1 MPSQNERLID
11 VRVVSELTGI
21 KVRTLKKWRTEG
33 RGPAAMRVEGRLVRY
48 SVQAVR
54 DWLHEQQHLGTERRE
69 GVGE

>member
-1 MPSQNERLID
+1 MPSRNERLVD

-21 KVRTLKKWRTEG
+21 KVRTLRKWRCEG

-54 DWLHEQQHLGTERRE
+54 DWLREQKHLGTERQK